1 MNYTIFNDELNL
13 IKNERLKDSCIELLK
28 ILPDYFYHVE
38 ASSSG
43 KYHPAFALGEGGLVR
58 HTKVAVK
65 IADEIIKTES
75 VGNVFTQDEKDM
87 ILISLM
93 LHDGLKKGIV
103 EEKYTRFDHPILM
116 GDFVLENIDKTKL
129 TKLEA
134 TMISDN
140 IKSHMGEWNTNPY
153 SQVVLPKPKNKYQK
167 MVHMCDLLASRKF
180 INVNFNNN
188 RIEE

>member
-13 IKNERLKDSCIELLK
+13 IKNERLKESCIELLK
-28 ILPDYFYHVE
+28 ILPEYFYNVE

-93 LHDGLKKGIV
+93 LHDGLKKGII

-153 SQVVLPKPKNKYQK
+153 SQVILPKPKNKYQK

>member
-13 IKNERLKDSCIELLK
+13 IKNERLKESCIELLK
-28 ILPDYFYHVE
+28 LLPDYFYHVE

-75 VGNVFTQDEKDM
+75 VGNVFTGDEKDM

-93 LHDGLKKGIV
+93 LHDGLKKGLV
-103 EEKYTRFDHPILM
+103 EEKYTRFDHPVLM
-116 GDFVLENIDKTKL
+116 GDFVIEHSDKTKL
-129 TKLEA
+129 SSLEA
-134 TMISDN
+134 KMISEN

-153 SQVVLPKPKNKYQK
+153 STVVLPKPINKYQK

-180 INVNFNNN
+180 LNVNFNNN

>member
-13 IKNERLKDSCIELLK
+13 IKNERLKESCIELLK
-28 ILPDYFYHVE
+28 LLPDYFYHVE

-93 LHDGLKKGIV
+93 LHDGLKKGLK

-153 SQVVLPKPKNKYQK
+153 STVVLPKPKNKYQK

>member
-13 IKNERLKDSCIELLK
+13 IKNERLKESCIELLK

-140 IKSHMGEWNTNPY
+140 IKSHMGEWNTSPY

>member
-13 IKNERLKDSCIELLK
+13 IKNERLKESCIELLK

-93 LHDGLKKGIV
+93 LHDGLKKGII

>member
-13 IKNERLKDSCIELLK
+13 IKNERLKESCIELLK

-93 LHDGLKKGIV
+93 LHDGLKKGII

-116 GDFVLENIDKTKL
+116 GDFVLDNIDKTKL

>member
-1 MNYTIFNDELNL
+1 MNL
-13 IKNERLKDSCIELLK
+13 IKNERLKESCIELLK
-28 ILPDYFYHVE
+28 LLPDYFYHVE

-93 LHDGLKKGIV
+93 LHDGLKKGLT
-103 EEKYTRFDHPILM
+103 EEKYTRFDHPVLM
-116 GDFVLENIDKTKL
+116 GDFVLEHAEKTKL
-129 TKLEA
+129 STLEA
-134 TMISDN
+134 KMISEN

-153 SQVVLPKPKNKYQK
+153 STVVLPKPKNKYQK

-180 INVNFNNN
+180 LNVNFNNN

>member
-13 IKNERLKDSCIELLK
+13 IKNERLKESCIELLK
-28 ILPDYFYHVE
+28 LLPDYFYHVE

-65 IADEIIKTES
+65 MADEIIKTES

-93 LHDGLKKGIV
+93 LHDGLKKGLK

-116 GDFVLENIDKTKL
+116 GNFVLENIDKTKL

-153 SQVVLPKPKNKYQK
+153 SIVVLPKPKNKYQK

>member
-13 IKNERLKDSCIELLK
+13 IKNERLKESCIELLK
-28 ILPDYFYHVE
+28 LLPDYFYHVE

-93 LHDGLKKGIV
+93 LHDGLKKGLT
-103 EEKYTRFDHPILM
+103 EEKYTRFDHPVLM
-116 GDFVLENIDKTKL
+116 GDFVLEHADKTKL
-129 TKLEA
+129 STLEA
-134 TMISDN
+134 KMISEN

-153 SQVVLPKPKNKYQK
+153 STVVLPKPKNKYQK

-180 INVNFNNN
+180 LNVNFNNN

>member
-1 MNYTIFNDELNL
+1 
-13 IKNERLKDSCIELLK
+13 
-28 ILPDYFYHVE
+28 
-38 ASSSG
+38 
-43 KYHPAFALGEGGLVR
+43 
-58 HTKVAVK
+58 
-65 IADEIIKTES
+65 
-75 VGNVFTQDEKDM
+75 
-87 ILISLM
+87 
-93 LHDGLKKGIV
+93 
-103 EEKYTRFDHPILM
+103 M

>member
-13 IKNERLKDSCIELLK
+13 IKNERLKESCIELLK
-28 ILPDYFYHVE
+28 LLPDYFYHVE

-65 IADEIIKTES
+65 MADEIIKTES

-93 LHDGLKKGIV
+93 LHDGLKKGLK

-153 SQVVLPKPKNKYQK
+153 STVVLPKPKNKYQK

>member
-13 IKNERLKDSCIELLK
+13 IKNERLKESCIELLK

>member
-13 IKNERLKDSCIELLK
+13 IKNERLKESCIELLK
-28 ILPDYFYHVE
+28 ILPEYFYNVE

-43 KYHPAFALGEGGLVR
+43 KYHPDFALGEGGLVR

>member
-93 LHDGLKKGIV
+93 LHDGLKKGIA